1 MRKPLDW
8 LRGYGRIRIC
18 GAEPSRALNEATKAG
33 IPFWDPVFQDEFTV
47 SVSVYRKHRKQMLRL
62 ARKTGCDAEETE
74 EFGAPKRYRGLKRRI
89 VLLAV
94 LSASVVAAI
103 VLPKFVWFFSVEGN
117 ENVPSEKILRAV
129 QSVGVRFGVYGPS
142 IHPMQ
147 VRNRVLAMLPELEW
161 LTVSQS
167 GGRATV
173 TVRERTVKEP
183 VADRRTPSELV
194 AVRDGVIT
202 AVSALEGSPRVAVGD
217 TVVAG
222 QVLISGATELER
234 TTRLS
239 AAIGE
244 VYARTW
250 RELVCAVPD
259 TCIRK
264 SYTGKVKKCR
274 YLLVGKRRIKIF
286 GDSSFSGTGCD
297 KITVTEQL
305 TLPEGLTLPIW
316 VVTETCRFYEPETV
330 CVSEEQ
336 TETFLRKTAE
346 AVSLSQM
353 QAGQILDCACSRAH
367 PDGMYVMRF
376 LLSCS
381 EMIGRTAPLSIFTR

>member
-1 MRKPLDW
+1 MKKPFDW
-8 LRGYGRIRIC
+8 LRGYVRIRIC
-18 GAEPSRALNEATKAG
+18 GAEPSRALNEAARAG
-33 IPFWDPVFQDEFTV
+33 VPFWEPVFQDEFTV
-47 SVSVYRKHRKQMLRL
+47 LVSVYRPNREEMLRL
-62 ARKTGCDAEETE
+62 ARKTGCDASEAA
-74 EFGAPKRYRGLKRRI
+74 EFGAPKRYRGLRRRI
-89 VLLAV
+89 ALLAV
-94 LSASVVAAI
+94 LSASVLAALI
-103 VLPKFVWFFSVEGN
+103 LPKFVWFFSVEGN
-117 ENVPSEKILRAV
+117 ETVPSEKILRAV

-142 IHPMQ
+142 IRPMQ

-161 LTVSQS
+161 LTVTQS
-167 GGRATV
+167 GGRAVV
-173 TVRERTVKEP
+173 TVRERTEKEP

-194 AVRDGVIT
+194 AVRDGIIT
-202 AVSALEGSPRVAVGD
+202 SVSALEGSPRVAVGD
-217 TVVAG
+217 TVAAG
-222 QVLISGATELER
+222 QVLISGVTELER
-234 TTRLS
+234 TTRVS

-250 RELVCAVPD
+250 RELICAAPD

-264 SYTGKVKKCR
+264 SYTGRETKCR
-274 YLLVGKRRIKIF
+274 YLLVGKHRIKIF
-286 GDSSFSGTGCD
+286 GDSSFSAVGCD

-316 VVTETCRFYEPETV
+316 VVTETCRFYEPETGS
-330 CVSEEQ
+330 VSEQQ
-336 TETFLRKTAE
+336 TERFLRQTAE
-346 AVSLSQM
+346 EVSLSEM